1 MPPDPPHAA
10 PVPLPAGLGTVV
22 AVRWVGN
29 AITRIPYVFVTA
41 FSAGLGVPLTTMTT
55 ILGVRELGG
64 VASVGIGRWSDHGH
78 ERRAQVTCALT
89 GGALA
94 VLAGLTNDPLPFAL
108 CLIGCGVAVFGL
120 LAAQTSWVSHRVPF
134 ERRARAVGIT
144 ELTWGAAFFLAA
156 PLAAW
161 LIDIGGWQL
170 PLRVFGAALIVGGVL
185 TFAVLPAD
193 HHGVET
199 AEPPARWS
207 DVAAAARRH
216 AGVVAYNVLQPFA
229 QMLVFAV
236 AGDWFVQ
243 HLGMSLTGLGAN
255 TLLIGAGE
263 IIGTAATFL
272 FADRVGPA
280 RAGIAGMVIAV
291 PCAAALGLVG
301 ANAALGV
308 ALLVGVALGMELSFV
323 SAFPLLTEVA
333 PASRA
338 AMIGTG
344 IALMTVSRAVAAVA
358 AGWIYEAGGITASG
372 LSAAATATLAALS
385 LVPAA
390 RTALLCENRRKP
402 RGFA

>member
-1 MPPDPPHAA
+1 M
-10 PVPLPAGLGTVV
+10 PLPAGLGTIV

-29 AITRIPYVFVTA
+29 AITRIPYVFLTA

-64 VASVGIGRWSDHGH
+64 IASLGIGRWSDHGH
-78 ERRAQVTCALT
+78 ERRAQVTCAFA

-94 VLAGLTNDPLPFAL
+94 VLAGFTSEPLLFAAL
-108 CLIGCGVAVFGL
+108 LVGCGVAVFGL
-120 LAAQTSWVSHRVPF
+120 LAAQTSWVAHRVPF

-156 PLAAW
+156 PLSAW
-161 LIDIGGWQL
+161 LIDLGGWQL
-170 PLRVFGAALIVGGVL
+170 PLRVFGAALLAGGAL

-193 HHGVET
+193 HRSDQSM
-199 AEPPARWS
+199 APPARWAE
-207 DVAAAARRH
+207 VAAAARRH

-263 IIGTAATFL
+263 ITGTAATVL

-280 RAGIAGMVIAV
+280 RSGIAGMTVAV

-301 ANAALGV
+301 ADAALGV
-308 ALLVGVALGMELSFV
+308 ALLVGVAIGMELSFV

-333 PASRA
+333 PESRA
-338 AMIGTG
+338 AMIGAG

-372 LSAAATATLAALS
+372 LTAAGVAVLAALALAPS
-385 LVPAA
+385 A
-390 RTALLCENRRKP
+390 RHR
-402 RGFA
+402 